1 MGSGN
6 SHPAT
11 HYLDTSMMHEQPPAP
26 YPDMNMIFKS
36 IPKMMQ
42 VADDMHR
49 MSNYMMDLRN
59 MMFACSVLSAL
70 GIVLFLLIKYLH
82 GRKGGSSRR
91 RQRRHH
97 NNHRTDDSEQS
108 SLSLGRP
115 TGGGAGAGGST
126 SGYRHY
132 HAARPV
138 DGWAAHTAALGG
150 ADSAPRLMV
159 DSTSTRHTHI
169 GTPQHGGVGTSTT
182 APLLMNTP
190 TKGLVSPEHHH
201 HAYQQHQQQQQYA
214 ALRDTSPQ
222 HETPTTSPTSIAPHG
237 TGKAAANGQL
247 KRLDPVKLVVEEMPY
262 MDNEQE

>member
-1 MGSGN
+1 M
-6 SHPAT
+6 
-11 HYLDTSMMHEQPPAP
+11 Q
-26 YPDMNMIFKS
+26 
-36 IPKMMQ
+36 IP
-42 VADDMHR
+42 
-49 MSNYMMDLRN
+49 
-59 MMFACSVLSAL
+59 
-70 GIVLFLLIKYLH
+70 
-82 GRKGGSSRR
+82 SR
-91 RQRRHH
+91 QGQG
-97 NNHRTDDSEQS
+97 TPG
-108 SLSLGRP
+108 LGRP

-182 APLLMNTP
+182 APLL
-190 TKGLVSPEHHH
+190 
-201 HAYQQHQQQQQYA
+201 HQQQQQYA